1 MVTSESPV
9 RILKRD
15 APFENG
21 PILTLTNPASTTHG
35 SGPILT
41 KEEKEK
47 RAKEEQWILEHM
59 RALTRDNP
67 GLGFQDM
74 FWDGPTTSRPPNK
87 TVGLHQNSASDLT
100 KKKKIVPVMPC
111 SLMDRGDCSLT
122 HILIKLG
129 CHNPNL
135 LPITNEYFLLEL
147 RKKRICHHDEGPY
160 QRI

>member
-74 FWDGPTTSRPPNK
+74 FWDGPTTARPPNK
-87 TVGLHQNSASDLT
+87 TVGLHQNSASDAMQL
-100 KKKKIVPVMPC
+100 
-111 SLMDRGDCSLT
+111 DGQGR
-122 HILIKLG
+122 
-129 CHNPNL
+129 L
-135 LPITNEYFLLEL
+135 LLNSYFDQIGLS
-147 RKKRICHHDEGPY
+147 
-160 QRI
+160 